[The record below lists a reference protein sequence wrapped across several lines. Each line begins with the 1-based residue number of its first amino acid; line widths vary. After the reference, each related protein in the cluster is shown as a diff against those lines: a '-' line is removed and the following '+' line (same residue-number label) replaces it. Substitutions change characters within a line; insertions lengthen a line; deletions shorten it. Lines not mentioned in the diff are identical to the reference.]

1 MAGLVPAIHV
11 FEPQRRQDVD
21 PRHKAGD
28 DDPALVPGLSLDRV
42 SPEQCANDLKR
53 SACAAVQKQHALE
66 GAFHLVEL

>member
-1 MAGLVPAIHV
+1 
-11 FEPQRRQDVD
+11 VD